1 MRDIKQSIK
10 LEITRI
16 FNSPYTLR
24 EKKTRAEE
32 YLDRMIK
39 DGYISS
45 NDTGDIKAYI
55 LDLAYIYR
63 LYNGSEEGLI

>member
-1 MRDIKQSIK
+1 MRDEKQSIK
-10 LEITRI
+10 LEISRI

-45 NDTGDIKAYI
+45 NDTGDIKDYI
-55 LDLAYIYR
+55 SDLAYIYR